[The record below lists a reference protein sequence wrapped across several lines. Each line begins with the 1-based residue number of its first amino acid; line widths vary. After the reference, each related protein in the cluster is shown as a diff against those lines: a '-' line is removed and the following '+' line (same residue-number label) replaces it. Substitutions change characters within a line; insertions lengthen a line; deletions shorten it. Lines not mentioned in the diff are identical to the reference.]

1 MRLSHI
7 EIENFKGI
15 GTKQSIDLAPITLLF
30 GPNSAGKSTILQALH
45 YLREILERNNPDPD
59 QTIAG
64 GLTDLGGFATL
75 VHNHDL
81 SRAIRIKV
89 RIDMTEDQGSE
100 RLPLNS
106 GASLRDDRFNELGIR
121 YLVGE
126 NTELRDYAVVQ
137 EVGVG
142 IEVRWS
148 DLINAP
154 FVSRVDIEMDGKS
167 VCSIISPAQ
176 AGRAQLTDFNFQHPL
191 LEGVRYPEDYFE
203 ELEELTART
212 VALRNEFEHREEAAA
227 YEAKLND
234 RVEELRHVERQ
245 LEQYRAELVHSD
257 KVQAEVDAL
266 MAQRK
271 SLLAELNSL
280 EDLRSEAEA
289 AQKNRGDLQQD
300 RHFLRAE
307 EAKIIAQ
314 YQSISERL
322 EKTEQLVHRSQ
333 TLRNEREELSDR
345 VRMLRN
351 EIRHLEEIR
360 ERVSD
365 RLQSEAFP
373 ASNNLQRQ
381 DPLSAELVEAIWM
394 YSREMNSVMEEM
406 SEEEIEDATD
416 SSAWDTD
423 VRINI
428 ETEIGAL
435 PEIDK
440 PLVSD
445 LVQPDRDQTLR
456 AAMAGR
462 GAADRASDQMFG
474 RFSRQT
480 RKDEE
485 AYESEL
491 KYYKQQLETVSGLTK
506 LLDELALGPVRIVRD
521 YLTSVTYIGPLREI
535 PSRGYR
541 PRLSPDESRWAQG
554 LAAWDVL
561 YAHAGE
567 ELLDSVNEWM
577 SSEERL
583 RTGYLL
589 VKSDFKQISSTDG
602 LHRLFQR
609 GINDDDL
616 GDLQE
621 LYEAIP
627 TKTEIGLM
635 DATRGILVA
644 PSDVG
649 VGISQMVP
657 VVVACL
663 MDAEGLVAIEQ
674 PELHIHPAIQVGM
687 GDLFIQATMGP
698 QPAVGAE
705 RTLLVETHSEHI
717 MLRILR
723 RIREQNDAEL
733 PPKTMGLVPADLSV
747 VYVEATNEGPVFK
760 KLEVDEDGEFTE
772 PWPKGFFE
780 ERAEELF

>member
-81 SRAIRIKV
+81 SRPIRIKV
-89 RIDMTEDQGSE
+89 RIDMSEDQGSE

-106 GASLRDDRFNELGIR
+106 GVSLRDDRFNELGIR

-154 FVSRVDIEMDGKS
+154 YVSRLDVEMDEEAICS
-167 VCSIISPAQ
+167 VVSPAQ
-176 AGRAQLTDFNFQHPL
+176 VGRAMAKDFNFEHSL
-191 LEGVRYPEDYFE
+191 LQPTRYPYDYPEEDETLGF
-203 ELEELTART
+203 LSVL
-212 VALRNEFEHREEAAA
+212 NEDGE
-227 YEAKLND
+227 
-234 RVEELRHVERQ
+234 
-245 LEQYRAELVHSD
+245 VHKEKAISTD
-257 KVQAEVDAL
+257 
-266 MAQRK
+266 
-271 SLLAELNSL
+271 LL
-280 EDLRSEAEA
+280 
-289 AQKNRGDLQQD
+289 
-300 RHFLRAE
+300 
-307 EAKIIAQ
+307 
-314 YQSISERL
+314 
-322 EKTEQLVHRSQ
+322 
-333 TLRNEREELSDR
+333 
-345 VRMLRN
+345 
-351 EIRHLEEIR
+351 
-360 ERVSD
+360 
-365 RLQSEAFP
+365 
-373 ASNNLQRQ
+373 
-381 DPLSAELVEAIWM
+381 EAIWHH
-394 YSREMNSVMEEM
+394 SREMSSVMEEVD
-406 SEEEIEDATD
+406 EQELEDSAD
-416 SSAWDTD
+416 GSAWDTD
-423 VRINI
+423 VRVGI
-428 ETEIGAL
+428 ETELGAL

-440 PLVSD
+440 PLASD
-445 LVQPDRDQTLR
+445 FVDPDRDLSMR
-456 AAMAGR
+456 AFMAGES
-462 GAADRASDQMFG
+462 AADKIMDRTFG
-474 RFSRQT
+474 RSSRMT
-480 RKDEE
+480 RDENE
-485 AYESEL
+485 AYESAL
-491 KYYKQQLETVSGLTK
+491 KHYKQQLDTVAGLAAIM
-506 LLDELALGPVRIVRD
+506 DELILGPVRIVRD
-521 YLTSVTYIGPLREI
+521 YLASVTYIGPLREI

-561 YAHAGE
+561 YTHAGE
-567 ELLDSVNEWM
+567 ELLDRVNEWM

-627 TKTEIGLM
+627 AKTEIGLM

-663 MDAEGLVAIEQ
+663 MDPEGLVAIEQ

-687 GDLFIQATMGP
+687 GDLFIEATMGP

-717 MLRILR
+717 MLRLLR
-723 RIREQNDAEL
+723 RIREQNDGEL
-733 PPKTMGLVPADLSV
+733 PPMTIGLEPADLSV
-747 VYVEATNEGPVFK
+747 IYVEATKEGPVFK
-760 KLEVDEDGEFTE
+760 KLGVDEDGEFTD